1 MNEKEILEL
10 IAKVPA
16 FEGSKPIYN
25 PMETFVKYVSQKEIC
40 HSSILADLLNP
51 FGQHGLGR
59 SFLDAFLKEIECDE
73 TFEDVTIRTEMPV
86 RRILTDGSGP
96 RRIDICIIN
105 NHNNDVVIIE
115 NKLNNAKEQYR
126 QLEDYE
132 AGSNDKGF
140 NVVKTVCLQGSNFNN
155 IGADINLSIMDLA
168 SLLENACGNSCEL
181 QSYITLL
188 KNMGYKEKMNEE
200 VEKLLSLNND
210 TKDNPFA
217 KVRDISRLFYND
229 EVSEYCFNEIMSSLE
244 KLNKDCLKLI
254 FQRKDP
260 GYFNNERCTFL
271 QIWNQYG
278 YDKGSNSGYWIELWF
293 CDYSRFE
300 IWIKGNSEI
309 CPNIDDYVH
318 DERWKGFY
326 RYKDGVV
333 TFPFPCN
340 DRNTTMID
348 EIWKLI
354 KKLYSDMIK
363 P

>member
-51 FGQHGLGR
+51 FGQHGLGC

-254 FQRKDP
+254 FQTKTR
-260 GYFNNERCTFL
+260 
-271 QIWNQYG
+271 
-278 YDKGSNSGYWIELWF
+278 
-293 CDYSRFE
+293 
-300 IWIKGNSEI
+300 
-309 CPNIDDYVH
+309 
-318 DERWKGFY
+318 
-326 RYKDGVV
+326 
-333 TFPFPCN
+333 
-340 DRNTTMID
+340 
-348 EIWKLI
+348 
-354 KKLYSDMIK
+354 
-363 P
+363 

>member
-1 MNEKEILEL
+1 
-10 IAKVPA
+10 
-16 FEGSKPIYN
+16 
-25 PMETFVKYVSQKEIC
+25 
-40 HSSILADLLNP
+40 
-51 FGQHGLGR
+51 
-59 SFLDAFLKEIECDE
+59 
-73 TFEDVTIRTEMPV
+73 
-86 RRILTDGSGP
+86 
-96 RRIDICIIN
+96 
-105 NHNNDVVIIE
+105 
-115 NKLNNAKEQYR
+115 
-126 QLEDYE
+126 
-132 AGSNDKGF
+132 
-140 NVVKTVCLQGSNFNN
+140 
-155 IGADINLSIMDLA
+155 
-168 SLLENACGNSCEL
+168 
-181 QSYITLL
+181 
-188 KNMGYKEKMNEE
+188 MGCKEKMNEE

-340 DRNTTMID
+340 DWNTTMID

>member
-59 SFLDAFLKEIECDE
+59 SFLDAFLKEIECDD

-340 DRNTTMID
+340 DWNTTMID

>member
-254 FQRKDP
+254 FQRKL
-260 GYFNNERCTFL
+260 R
-271 QIWNQYG
+271 
-278 YDKGSNSGYWIELWF
+278 
-293 CDYSRFE
+293 
-300 IWIKGNSEI
+300 
-309 CPNIDDYVH
+309 
-318 DERWKGFY
+318 
-326 RYKDGVV
+326 
-333 TFPFPCN
+333 
-340 DRNTTMID
+340 
-348 EIWKLI
+348 
-354 KKLYSDMIK
+354 
-363 P
+363 